1 MGGEFDFFL
10 KVHLHPP
17 SFLSIRK
24 LIPVIFKNLIWVPIF
39 IFLIFQFF
47 FRGRREESPD
57 SDVERESCC
66 WWQFRPSKQLFFF
79 FLSNSSLWW
88 WEFIL
93 DFFSPRA
100 IWAREDFGFQIDFEY
115 WISCLHFWRSWIGL
129 ARFVACI
136 ISILGKKWL
145 KMSLFFQK
153 HPEPH
158 YSSHYSGWILGIL
171 RRRVIYW

>member
-1 MGGEFDFFL
+1 LGPEFYFPNFSVFFSWEERG
-10 KVHLHPP
+10 VTR
-17 SFLSIRK
+17 FWCRERK
-24 LIPVIFKNLIWVPIF
+24 LLLVTISSIKTIV
-39 IFLIFQFF
+39 
-47 FRGRREESPD
+47 
-57 SDVERESCC
+57 
-66 WWQFRPSKQLFFF
+66 FF

-171 RRRVIYW
+171 RRRVIYWCKWCIVFF